1 MAEKLKFS
9 NPMMDEDDDD
19 EDDSSPPAAV
29 LLAEG
34 GAEGAD
40 AAASKP
46 VPNPLQTDT
55 ATGKTE
61 MEMAFAKEDADE
73 DIDAVTTAMMV
84 YYLFED
90 ANCKPTSSN
99 AASASP
105 AWDWLSSAARAPPL
119 RAPPLGA
126 DSRAR
131 LRQGFRASAR
141 RACL

>member
-1 MAEKLKFS
+1 MTEQLKFS

-19 EDDSSPPAAV
+19 EDDSPPAAV
-29 LLAEG
+29 VLAEG
-34 GAEGAD
+34 GEEGAD

-55 ATGKTE
+55 TTGKTE
-61 MEMAFAKEDADE
+61 MEMAFAKEDAEE

-105 AWDWLSSAARAPPL
+105 AWDWLSSAR
-119 RAPPLGA
+119 
-126 DSRAR
+126 S
-131 LRQGFRASAR
+131 ASGR
-141 RACL
+141 

>member
-19 EDDSSPPAAV
+19 EDDSPPAAV
-29 LLAEG
+29 VLAEG
-34 GAEGAD
+34 GEEGAD

-46 VPNPLQTDT
+46 ASNPLQTDT
-55 ATGKTE
+55 TTGKTE
-61 MEMAFAKEDADE
+61 MEMAFAKEDAEE

-105 AWDWLSSAARAPPL
+105 AWDWLSSA
-119 RAPPLGA
+119 
-126 DSRAR
+126 SS
-131 LRQGFRASAR
+131 ASGR
-141 RACL
+141 